1 MHTCFSTLTAY
12 YTTRVKYI
20 MVDPWFPNVISIEL
34 TKNFET
40 NCIVIKSSSVHN
52 LIHFMVVWQV
62 RVVRTTSK
70 RCSSN
75 IIQWKIC
82 KILKIYLA
90 DDVTNHESLLIFYI
104 HIVCWRWIVPYT
116 KIHNSLVCP
125 REKSHQKT
133 SYPQK

>member
-1 MHTCFSTLTAY
+1 
-12 YTTRVKYI
+12 
-20 MVDPWFPNVISIEL
+20 L

-40 NCIVIKSSSVHN
+40 NCIVIKCSSVHN
-52 LIHFMVVWQV
+52 LIRFMVVWQV

-90 DDVTNHESLLIFYI
+90 DDVTNHESLLISS
-104 HIVCWRWIVPYT
+104 VAVG
-116 KIHNSLVCP
+116 
-125 REKSHQKT
+125 
-133 SYPQK
+133 